1 MNATQYAEMKKSQVA
16 KLAAKGRA
24 WIEAEGK
31 ALSAALARQR
41 TEGRKDGT
49 VACIAGDLED
59 LRAAWKLAK

>member
-1 MNATQYAEMKKSQVA
+1 MNAAQFAAVKKSQIQ

-31 ALSAALARQR
+31 DLRAALNRQR
-41 TEGRKDGT
+41 AEGRKDGT

-59 LRAAWKLAK
+59 LRTAWKLAE

>member
-1 MNATQYAEMKKSQVA
+1 MNATEYAAMKKAQIQ

-31 ALSAALARQR
+31 ELRTALNRQR

-59 LRAAWKLAK
+59 LRAAWKLAR